1 VTRDAYAGSTKG
13 EVHTEGQYS
22 TIVLKRVLH
31 HAPELVWDA
40 ITDPEEL
47 KGWLMCSSA
56 KIDGRT
62 GGNIEMV
69 SGLAQYHSKGRI
81 LAWDPP
87 HVLEYEWKVAA
98 VTEMPMGQDA
108 VFRYELARQGD
119 STLLTV
125 TYRRITKE
133 VATGFAPGS
142 HALLDR
148 LAAQLDKQPL
158 PDWLERF
165 DAVRPLYPAWK
176 K

>member
-1 VTRDAYAGSTKG
+1 MTEDAYAGSAKG
-13 EVHTEGQYS
+13 QVLTEGQYA
-22 TIVLKRVLH
+22 TMVFKRVLQ

-40 ITDPEEL
+40 ITNPEEL

-56 KIDGRT
+56 RIDGRV
-62 GGNIEMV
+62 GGSIEMV
-69 SGLAQYHSKGRI
+69 SGPAQYHSKGRI

-98 VTEMPMGQDA
+98 VSEMPMGQDA

-119 STLLTV
+119 ATLLTV

-158 PDWLERF
+158 PDWMARF
-165 DAVRPLYPAWK
+165 NAVRHLYPAWK
-176 K
+176 G